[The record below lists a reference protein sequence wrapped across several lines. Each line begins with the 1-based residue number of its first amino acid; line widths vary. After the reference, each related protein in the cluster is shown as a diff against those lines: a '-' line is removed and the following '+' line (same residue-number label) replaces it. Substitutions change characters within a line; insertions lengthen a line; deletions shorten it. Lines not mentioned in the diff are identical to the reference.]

1 MTASV
6 SNPFSRLFCWGTLP
20 AQMWH
25 IVWSLIIDE
34 LCQHLLLLLLY
45 FWENLQKLDTANE
58 MTFVMSST
66 ETEKLFL
73 WFLYSINNTLKK
85 NVEENI
91 LKVSYQY
98 TDSMSE
104 SLITMWYWFQYY
116 LPLSGKVMVNFEWT
130 KSYTFIQDKSP
141 QIWNNFG
148 CDTFE
153 KVEAAVSVWF
163 CLLMQP

>member
-6 SNPFSRLFCWGTLP
+6 SNPFSRLFCWDTLP

-91 LKVSYQY
+91 
-98 TDSMSE
+98 
-104 SLITMWYWFQYY
+104 
-116 LPLSGKVMVNFEWT
+116 
-130 KSYTFIQDKSP
+130 
-141 QIWNNFG
+141 
-148 CDTFE
+148 
-153 KVEAAVSVWF
+153 
-163 CLLMQP
+163 